1 VCGIIGIVG
10 LEGVS
15 KLLIEG
21 LKTLE
26 YRGYDSAGIAVQ
38 DGSGSLVVVRRAG
51 KLAELEG
58 AVLEAEPFGRTGL
71 GHSRWATHGP
81 PTQHNAHPMV
91 DTEGRLAVVHN
102 GIIENHEELRAE
114 LVAAGVEFRSETD
127 TEVFAHMVS
136 AVVAGGASL
145 PTAVRQCAE
154 RLDGSYA
161 LAVVSAD
168 EPDTIVVVRHQSPL
182 VLGVAKGATMLASD
196 IPALLVHTR
205 QVIPLEDGDVA
216 VLRPEGVEITDI
228 SGQAVNRAV
237 KQINWDPVAVQKG
250 GYRHFMLKEIDEQ
263 PAAVSAT
270 MLSRLDDSTGSI
282 HLGDL
287 DVLGDRLAKVERLT
301 FVACGTSWHA
311 GLAGKF
317 YIENLVGMPVDVDYA
332 SEFRYRNTGAGPHH
346 LIVPITQSGETLDT
360 LAALR
365 DVRSAGAPIAAVVNV
380 PESSATREADA
391 TILTLAGPEIGVAS
405 TKAFTT
411 QLVALYMLALDLAV
425 RRGTMTHAEAEQR
438 IIPLRRVRY
447 AMEGALRGASH
458 IAEVAQK
465 YAHAQDFLFL
475 GRGVNYPIAL
485 EGALKLKE
493 ISYIHAEGY
502 PAGEMKHGPIALID
516 ENLPVVVIATP
527 GRVYEKVLSNIE
539 EVRARDGKVIAVCAE
554 GDERVAAL
562 ANDVMEVP
570 AVDEDLSPLVNVIP
584 LQLLAYHVAE
594 RRGCDIDQPRNLA
607 KSVTVE

>member
-1 VCGIIGIVG
+1 VCGIIGITG
-10 LEGVS
+10 RDGVS

-26 YRGYDSAGIAVQ
+26 YRGYDSAGLAVQ
-38 DGSGSLVVVRRAG
+38 DGGGQLVVVRRAG
-51 KLAELEG
+51 KLSELEA
-58 AVLEAEPFGRTGL
+58 AVNEAEPFGVTGL
-71 GHSRWATHGP
+71 GHTRWATHGP
-81 PTQHNAHPMV
+81 PVQHNSHPMV
-91 DTEGRLAVVHN
+91 DAEGRIAVVHN
-102 GIIENHEELRAE
+102 GIIENHEALRAE
-114 LVAAGVEFRSETD
+114 LVAAGTEFRSETD
-127 TEVFAHMVS
+127 TEIFAHMVS
-136 AVVAGGASL
+136 AAVKGGLSL
-145 PTAVRQCAE
+145 TIAVRQCAQ
-154 RLDGSYA
+154 RLQGSYA

-168 EPDTIVVVRHQSPL
+168 EPDTIVVVRNQSPL
-182 VLGVAKGATMLASD
+182 VLGVAEGATMLASD
-196 IPALLVHTR
+196 IPALLAHTR
-205 QVIPLEDGDVA
+205 SMIPLEDGDVA
-216 VLRPEGVEITDI
+216 VLRPEGVEITDL
-228 SGQAVNRAV
+228 SGQPVARTVR
-237 KQINWDPVAVQKG
+237 QINWDPVTVQKG

-282 HLGDL
+282 HMGDL
-287 DVLGDRLAKVERLT
+287 DVLGDRLAQVDRMT

-332 SEFRYRNTGAGPHH
+332 SEFRYRSTGAGPHH
-346 LIVPITQSGETLDT
+346 LIVFITQSGETLDT

-365 DVRSAGAPIAAVVNV
+365 DARKAGAPIAAIVNV

-425 RRGTMTHAEAEQR
+425 RRGSMTHDEAEQR

-447 AMEGALRGASH
+447 AMEGALRGAEH
-458 IAEVAQK
+458 IAEVAHK
-465 YAHAQDFLFL
+465 YANARDFLFL

-516 ENLPVVVIATP
+516 ENMPVVVIATP

-562 ANDVMEVP
+562 ANDVLEVP
-570 AVDEDLSPLVNVIP
+570 LVDEDLSPLVNVIP
-584 LQLLAYHVAE
+584 LQLLAYHIAQ

>member
-1 VCGIIGIVG
+1 MCGIIGVTGLPGASQLIV
-10 LEGVS
+10 
-15 KLLIEG
+15 EG

-26 YRGYDSAGIAVQ
+26 YRGYDSAGLAVQ
-38 DGSGSLVVVRRAG
+38 EGSSLVVVRRSG

-58 AVLEAEPFGRTGL
+58 ALAEHDAFGTTGL
-71 GHSRWATHGP
+71 GHTRWATHGP
-81 PTQHNAHPMV
+81 PVQRNAHPMV
-91 DTEGRLAVVHN
+91 DGDERVAVVHN
-102 GIIENHEELRAE
+102 GIIENHEELREE
-114 LVAAGVEFRSETD
+114 LLAKGVSFRSDTD
-127 TEVFAHMVS
+127 TEIVAHLVGLAMK
-136 AVVAGGASL
+136 AGARL
-145 PTAVRQCAE
+145 VDAVRATVR
-154 RLDGSYA
+154 RLEGSYA
-161 LAVVSAD
+161 IAALSAD
-168 EPDTIVVVRHQSPL
+168 APDEIVAVRNQSPL
-182 VLGVAKGATMLASD
+182 VLGAGEGSSLLASD
-196 IPALLVHTR
+196 IPALLAHTR
-205 QVIPLEDGDVA
+205 NMIPLEDGDVA
-216 VLRPEGVEITDI
+216 VLRPSGITITDLD
-228 SGQAVNRAV
+228 GQPVERPV
-237 KQINWDPVAVQKG
+237 RLINWDPVTVQKG

-270 MLSRLDDSTGSI
+270 MGPLLDDAAGSI
-282 HLGDL
+282 HMTGL
-287 DVLGDRLAKVERLT
+287 DVLGDRLTQVERMT

-317 YIENLVGMPVDVDYA
+317 YVENLVGMPVDVDYA

-346 LIVPITQSGETLDT
+346 LVVPITQSGETLDT

-365 DVRSAGAPIAAVVNV
+365 DAKQAGAPIAAVVNV
-380 PESSATREADA
+380 PESSASREADA

-411 QLVALYMLALDLAV
+411 QLVALYMLALDMAV
-425 RRGTMTHAEAEQR
+425 RRGAMSHAEAEQR
-438 IIPLRRVRY
+438 ISPLRRLRY
-447 AMEGALRGASH
+447 AMEGALRGAEH
-458 IAEVAQK
+458 VAEVAHR
-465 YAHAQDFLFL
+465 YADARDFLFL

-516 ENLPVVVIATP
+516 KDMPVVVIATP

-539 EVRARDGKVIAVCAE
+539 EVRSRDGVVIAVCAE
-554 GDERVAAL
+554 GDERVRAL
-562 ANDVMEVP
+562 ADEVLEVP
-570 AVDEDLSPLVNVIP
+570 EVDEDLSPLVNVLP

>member
-1 VCGIIGIVG
+1 MCGIIGITG
-10 LEGVS
+10 RPGVS

-26 YRGYDSAGIAVQ
+26 YRGYDSAGLAVQ
-38 DGSGSLVVVRRAG
+38 DSGGLMVVRRAG
-51 KLAELEG
+51 KLSELEA
-58 AVLEAEPFGRTGL
+58 AVCEAEAFGVTGM
-71 GHSRWATHGP
+71 GHTRWATHGP
-81 PTQHNAHPMV
+81 PVQHNAHPMV
-91 DTEGRLAVVHN
+91 DGDGRIAVVHN

-114 LVAAGVEFRSETD
+114 LVAAGSVFRSETD
-127 TEVFAHMVS
+127 TEIFAHMVS
-136 AVVAGGASL
+136 ACVKDGLDLVS
-145 PTAVRQCAE
+145 AVRRSAS
-154 RLDGSYA
+154 RLEGSFA
-161 LAVVSAD
+161 VAVVSAD
-168 EPDTIVVVRHQSPL
+168 EPDMLVAVRNQSPL
-182 VLGVAKGATMLASD
+182 VLGVAEGASMLASD
-196 IPALLVHTR
+196 IPALLAHTR
-205 QVIPLEDGDVA
+205 RMIPLEDGDVA
-216 VLRPEGVEITDI
+216 VLRPSGVEITDLD
-228 SGQAVNRAV
+228 GNPLERAE
-237 KQINWDPVAVQKG
+237 KHINWDPVTVQKG

-263 PAAVSAT
+263 PAAVAAT
-270 MLSRLDDSTGSI
+270 MLSRLDDATGSI
-282 HLGDL
+282 HLSDL
-287 DVLGDRLAKVERLT
+287 DVLGDRLTHVDRMT

-332 SEFRYRNTGAGPHH
+332 SEFRYRNTGAGPTH

-365 DVRSAGAPIAAVVNV
+365 DVRKSGAPIAAVVNV

-405 TKAFTT
+405 SKAFTT

-425 RRGTMTHAEAEQR
+425 RRGVMTHADAEQR

-447 AMEGALRGASH
+447 AMEGALRNKDRV
-458 IAEVAQK
+458 AEVAHK
-465 YAHAQDFLFL
+465 YANARDFLFL

-516 ENLPVVVIATP
+516 ENMPVVIIATP

-562 ANDVMEVP
+562 ADEVLEVP
-570 AVDEDLSPLVNVIP
+570 EVDEDLSPLVNVIP

-594 RRGCDIDQPRNLA
+594 KRGCDIDQPRNLA